1 MSGDDL
7 NEQYQTEVDAVDEEI
22 TFTNE
27 TLADLGAK
35 QYISTKANFKGRVS
49 IPEVK
54 CQLPIYGFEDLY
66 LAGKVNEKDL
76 TKISVGQK
84 AKLTSVSNNVV
95 VDGSISYIDD
105 NPPEGNSDAASGNP
119 EGGTTMSSYSVKI
132 ALANLDKVKM
142 AIICK
147 QPLI

>member
-1 MSGDDL
+1 MKRL
-7 NEQYQTEVDAVDEEI
+7 P
-22 TFTNE
+22 FTNE

-54 CQLPIYGFEDLY
+54 DANSPILWLTSEDLY

-84 AKLTSVSNNVV
+84 LTSVSNNVV
-95 VDGSISYIDD
+95 VDGSILTSMIILLKATAM
-105 NPPEGNSDAASGNP
+105 PRVAIQRAAQRCL
-119 EGGTTMSSYSVKI
+119 VI
-132 ALANLDKVKM
+132 ASWP
-142 AIICK
+142 I
-147 QPLI
+147 

>member
-35 QYISTKANFKGRVS
+35 QYISTKANFKGRINS
-49 IPEVK
+49 RSK
-54 CQLPIYGFEDLY
+54 DANSPILRLTSEDLY

-84 AKLTSVSNNVV
+84 LN
-95 VDGSISYIDD
+95 
-105 NPPEGNSDAASGNP
+105 
-119 EGGTTMSSYSVKI
+119 
-132 ALANLDKVKM
+132 
-142 AIICK
+142 
-147 QPLI
+147 